1 MKQSCA
7 AQGKPKEVKAAV
19 QAQPAPSTPTRQ
31 MCAARL
37 ISLLDSATKAA
48 QAPPAPLA
56 TKKPQGKKRKAA
68 ELTAEVVPAAAA
80 EAVPAARLDSP
91 FLTEVVVFVSKVQR
105 TTGVSL
111 AAELPEEMDEALSKL
126 RESEALAATKL
137 TAGATGQC
145 HPTPAFFHTPTTH
158 A

>member
-1 MKQSCA
+1 M
-7 AQGKPKEVKAAV
+7 
-19 QAQPAPSTPTRQ
+19 QAQPTPSTATRQ

-68 ELTAEVVPAAAA
+68 ELTAETVVPAAVT
-80 EAVPAARLDSP
+80 EAVQAARLDSP
-91 FLTEVVVFVSKVQR
+91 FLAEVVVFVSKVQR
-105 TTGVSL
+105 TAGVSL

-126 RESEALAATKL
+126 RESEALAAAKL
-137 TAGATGQC
+137 AAGATGQSQ
-145 HPTPAFFHTPTTH
+145 PTPVFFHPRH
-158 A
+158 MHSLAA